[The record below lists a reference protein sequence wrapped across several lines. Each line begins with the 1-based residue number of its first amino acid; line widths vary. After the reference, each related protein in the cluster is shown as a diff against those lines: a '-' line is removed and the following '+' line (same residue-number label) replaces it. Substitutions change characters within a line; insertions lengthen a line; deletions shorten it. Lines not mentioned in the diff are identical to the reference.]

1 VRPAKGLKEGQGVA
15 LCRVGVVGAHARE
28 FTNRLVC
35 VNAVPRYR
43 ANATKNPADILAGL
57 NGPYDGLRWRVV
69 ALVAG
74 WRGGDGG

>member
-1 VRPAKGLKEGQGVA
+1 MATVNAKRAKEGQSFPFA
-15 LCRVGVVGAHARE
+15 RIIVGGAHAYYRTRQ
-28 FTNRLVC
+28 FCFVNR
-35 VNAVPRYR
+35 
-43 ANATKNPADILAGL
+43 TQQKNPADILAGL